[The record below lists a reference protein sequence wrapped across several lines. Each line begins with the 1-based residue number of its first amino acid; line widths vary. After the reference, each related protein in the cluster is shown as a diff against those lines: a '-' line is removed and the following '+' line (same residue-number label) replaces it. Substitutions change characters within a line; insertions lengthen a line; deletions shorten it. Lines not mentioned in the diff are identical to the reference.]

1 MENWKRAKEMHRL
14 TNAPPP
20 PHPARGVAAPGN
32 GLKAGG
38 NRGPTSVV
46 TVAHVAQ
53 VLPLLPAD
61 GSCRAPLP
69 HTRSPRGGCV
79 QGPGGDQTGQ
89 PSGTRNPGCGT
100 GLRPPPRDHAQYTQ
114 ACTDPNTC
122 MSTHVGRLGGCW
134 VSDGLPLGSG
144 PRSPGM
150 DSRVRLPAGSGSAA
164 PSDLPFSRSL
174 APILSNK

>member
-14 TNAPPP
+14 TNPPQ
-20 PHPARGVAAPGN
+20 HPARGVAAPGN

-79 QGPGGDQTGQ
+79 QGPDRTAFWYPQPRVRHRPAAPTPRSRTIHASVYRPKHVHEHTRGAPGGLLGERR
-89 PSGTRNPGCGT
+89 PAARVGT
-100 GLRPPPRDHAQYTQ
+100 
-114 ACTDPNTC
+114 
-122 MSTHVGRLGGCW
+122 
-134 VSDGLPLGSG
+134 
-144 PRSPGM
+144 RSPGM

-164 PSDLPFSRSL
+164 PSDLPLSRSL